1 MPISKEKKYTSEEFF
16 SLTPESN
23 SERYE
28 LIKGEI
34 IALAAP
40 SILHQRILGKISRK
54 IGYFIDSKN
63 GKCEVFSAPTDV
75 QLSYDTVI
83 QPDIFIACDPDK
95 FDEQKHNG
103 APDFVVEI
111 TSSNRSDD
119 FTRKLA
125 LYAESGVREYWIV
138 DTLYKRVMVYFFEKS
153 NSPNIYTFDTSIPI
167 GIYNGDLEINIDE
180 LLK

>member
-1 MPISKEKKYTSEEFF
+1 MAIPQEKKYTANEFF
-16 SLTPESN
+16 ALTPESN

-34 IALAAP
+34 VALAAP
-40 SILHQRILGKISRK
+40 NINHQRISSKISRK
-54 IGYFIDSKN
+54 IGYFIDGKN
-63 GKCEVFSAPTDV
+63 GKCEVFYAPTDV
-75 QLSYDTVI
+75 QLSYDTVV

-95 FDEQKHNG
+95 FDEQKYNG
-103 APDFVVEI
+103 APDFVIEI

-153 NSPNIYTFDTSIPI
+153 NSPNIYTFNTPVPV
-167 GIYNGDLEINIDE
+167 GIYNGELEINVDE

>member
-1 MPISKEKKYTSEEFF
+1 MPIPKGKKYTSEEYFA
-16 SLTPESN
+16 LTPESN

-40 SILHQRILGKISRK
+40 SILHQRILGEISSEIRN
-54 IGYFIDSKN
+54 FIKRHK

-75 QLSYDTVI
+75 QLNYDTVV
-83 QPDIFIACDPDK
+83 QPDIFVACDPNK
-95 FDEQKHNG
+95 FDEQKYNG

-125 LYAESGVREYWIV
+125 LYAESGAREYWIV
-138 DTLYKRVMVYFFEKS
+138 DTLYERVMVYFFEKS
-153 NSPNIYTFDTSIPI
+153 NSHNIYTFDTSIPV